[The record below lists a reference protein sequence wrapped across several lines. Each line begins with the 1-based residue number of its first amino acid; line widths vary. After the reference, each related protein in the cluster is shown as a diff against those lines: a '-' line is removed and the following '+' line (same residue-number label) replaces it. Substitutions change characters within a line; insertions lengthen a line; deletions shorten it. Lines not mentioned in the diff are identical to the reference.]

1 MIEQAPKDE
10 KKIVRCLLQS
20 RSTELSQLIEAI
32 NSDYKYWSEVK
43 YKPLPKGIKDHQE
56 LWYHVKAERM
66 RKSSV
71 VWPSYNMTL
80 SLTNHMQALCH
91 SFDMRFGGS
100 WGDNTPIN
108 SSDKTEREHY
118 LLSSLLEEAISSSQ
132 IEGASTT
139 RRIAKDML
147 RKGASPVGKSQQMIY
162 NNYQAIQF
170 IKEHKT
176 EELSLELLL
185 RLHELMTYHTLD
197 DKDIGRLR
205 SEQDDVIVEDGI
217 THEVVHHPPHAEDLE
232 EFVKDLC
239 DFFNAPQGGKPF
251 IHPIIR
257 GIIIHFMIGFMHPFV
272 DGNGRTARAL
282 FYWYMLKQDYWLMEY
297 LSISSIIQKS
307 KKQYEKAYLYVEADE
322 HDLGYF
328 VQYQLKVLKLA
339 FEQLE
344 HYITRKRREQELVHQ
359 NMPPGLSLRQ
369 AEILQLYDKQPSLML
384 TVKELENRFGITPTT
399 AKSDLKVLMQQGYIE
414 EIALNK
420 VKRGYL
426 RKK

>member
-1 MIEQAPKDE
+1 
-10 KKIVRCLLQS
+10 
-20 RSTELSQLIEAI
+20 
-32 NSDYKYWSEVK
+32 
-43 YKPLPKGIKDHQE
+43 
-56 LWYHVKAERM
+56 M
-66 RKSSV
+66 RKSSI
-71 VWPSYNMTL
+71 VWSKYNMTL

-100 WGDNTPIN
+100 WGDNTPYISGRN
-108 SSDKTEREHY
+108 NEREYY
-118 LLSSLLEEAISSSQ
+118 LLSSLIEEAISSRQ

-139 RRIAKDML
+139 RRVAKDML
-147 RKGASPVGKSQQMIY
+147 RKEIKPANKSQQMIY

-170 IKEHKT
+170 IKEHKD
-176 EELSLELLL
+176 EDLSLELLL
-185 RLHELMTYHTLD
+185 RLHEIMTYNTLD
-197 DKDIGRLR
+197 NKDDEGRLR
-205 SEQDDVIVEDGI
+205 AEQDHVVVENGI
-217 THEVVHHPPHAEDLE
+217 THKVVHYPPSYKDLE
-232 EFVKDLC
+232 NFVQDLC
-239 DFFNAPQGGKPF
+239 DFFNAPKGGKPF

-282 FYWYMLKQDYWLMEY
+282 FYWYMLKQGYWLMEY
-297 LSISSIIQKS
+297 LSISTIIQQS
-307 KKQYEKAYLYVEADE
+307 KDRYEKSYIYVETDGY
-322 HDLGYF
+322 DLGYF
-328 VQYQLKVLKLA
+328 VQYHLKVLKRA
-339 FEQLE
+339 FEHLE
-344 HYITRKRREQELVHQ
+344 NYIKRKRREQELVHQ

-399 AKSDLKVLMQQGYIE
+399 AKSDLKALMQEGYIE